1 MFSKVNSEYMAI
13 LRIMYF
19 NFSLIFN
26 QKSLFLLKKLNMTP
40 YKRMNNPQ
48 WNYIMINF

>member
-26 QKSLFLLKKLNMTP
+26 QKSLFLLKNLNMTQLG
-40 YKRMNNPQ
+40 MLALSL
-48 WNYIMINF
+48 WNLTLCIK